1 MASKESFFQ
10 KSIDELW
17 FIKKCQNCTFKVNIL
32 CQKLREFFQK
42 KNISEYQFRRPFFV
56 KKHFSLTSI
65 FEPLSFLKSCPIFD
79 KLEALYSR
87 NTMVSIEYIDFW
99 PKSLSALKNFLCF
112 YKGLAERNWTKP
124 GESFSFVNY
133 VNVNYFVKYSTVDC
147 KYVLTSSTI
156 FFL

>member
-1 MASKESFFQ
+1 MFRKQVPKSHFQSQFSLSK
-10 KSIDELW
+10 INR
-17 FIKKCQNCTFKVNIL
+17 I
-32 CQKLREFFQK
+32 FQK
-42 KNISEYQFRRPFFV
+42 KMPLRISIQETFFV
-56 KKHFSLTSI
+56 KNILFLTSI

-79 KLEALYSR
+79 NLEALYSR

-112 YKGLAERNWTKP
+112 YKGLAERNRTKP